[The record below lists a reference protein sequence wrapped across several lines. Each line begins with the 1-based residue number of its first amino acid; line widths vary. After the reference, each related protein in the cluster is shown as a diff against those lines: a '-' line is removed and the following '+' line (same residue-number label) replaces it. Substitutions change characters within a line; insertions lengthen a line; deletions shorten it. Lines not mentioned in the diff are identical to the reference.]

1 MNKPIATHDDEIDLI
16 ELLLLF
22 WSHRLK
28 YLSLGLVGLAVGLVF
43 TYQQVPRFTTDFM
56 FTLNHPII
64 TNDILMASTEIQRV
78 LNRSELNQDVL
89 PHLSFN
95 KRTDVFTIISA
106 APAIEAMITAQFRDA
121 LAKIT
126 QEIVSTASS
135 LGKFNADQAI
145 LSGNATP
152 YWSNQNIAQLSV
164 TKVTDGLVISF
175 GKTKVLTPNLK
186 KFGALGIFVGLGLA
200 FAWMLISLLIIQL
213 RSRR

>member
-126 QEIVSTASS
+126 QEIVSTAST
-135 LGKFNADQAI
+135 LGK
-145 LSGNATP
+145 
-152 YWSNQNIAQLSV
+152 Y
-164 TKVTDGLVISF
+164 
-175 GKTKVLTPNLK
+175 
-186 KFGALGIFVGLGLA
+186 
-200 FAWMLISLLIIQL
+200 
-213 RSRR
+213 